1 MYDKLI
7 ILTTII
13 YHLNFIYNF
22 VIIILKNIHIKNKF
36 ML

>member
-7 ILTTII
+7 TLTTII

-22 VIIILKNIHIKNKF
+22 VIILKNIHIKNKF